1 MRAEPG
7 PPPVDRLAPI
17 LARKRREIARRRA
30 HLGLF
35 DPRSDPPTD
44 ATDRRPAALE
54 ALRRPEGS
62 PPRVIAEIKYAS
74 PSEGPI
80 RPWRPGEGARLA
92 RAYVTGG
99 AAAVSVLCDREGFG
113 GSVSELRRVACAI
126 DRPVLFKEFVLD
138 ELQLDVARAAGASL
152 VLLLV
157 RALGGPRLGA
167 LVDGCHARG
176 LEPVVEAA
184 DEDEVERALATDA
197 RVVGVNARDLA
208 TFSVDPRSAERAIQ
222 KIVSGRVAVYMSGVS
237 SRDQLE
243 RVARTRADA
252 VLVGSAL
259 MRAPEPGVRLAEWL
273 GSATESTT

>member
-1 MRAEPG
+1 MVGAPQEG
-7 PPPVDRLAPI
+7 RLGPI

-35 DPRSDPPTD
+35 DPASS
-44 ATDRRPAALE
+44 AGGADRRPAAIA

-62 PPRVIAEIKYAS
+62 PPRVIAEIKYRS

-92 RAYVTGG
+92 RGYVEGG
-99 AAAVSVLCDREGFG
+99 ASAVSVLCDRAGFG
-113 GSVSELRRVACAI
+113 GSVSELRRVARAVQ
-126 DRPVLFKEFVLD
+126 RPVLFKEFVLD
-138 ELQLDVARAAGASL
+138 ELQLDLARSVGASL

-157 RALGGPRLGA
+157 RALEPARLAA
-167 LVDGCHARG
+167 LVEECHARG
-176 LEPVVEAA
+176 LEPLVEAA
-184 DEDEVERALATDA
+184 NEGEVERALETGA
-197 RVVGVNARDLA
+197 RVIGVNARDLA
-208 TFSVDPRSAERAIQ
+208 TFSVDARSAERAIQ

-237 SRDQLE
+237 SRDDLE

-259 MRAPEPGVRLAEWL
+259 MRAPQPGVRLADWL
-273 GSATESTT
+273 SGATESTT